1 MQHADLI
8 LYNANVYTLNKKKP
22 NAQAIA
28 IKNKKITAVGTNKE
42 ILRLKT
48 KNTKT
53 INLKGKTVIPGL
65 IDCHVHMSAFA
76 HTLQQ
81 INLGNITSITRLQ
94 QKLRQAAAKKPPN
107 TWITA
112 RGFDHEKFKEK
123 RLPTRFDLD
132 KAVPNH
138 PTIITR
144 VCGHLAVANSKA
156 LEIANL
162 TDHKKTEKNAKI
174 CKDPKTGE
182 PTGILLEDAQQLVME
197 HLPDPNEEE
206 LLNSYKQACKKATE
220 NGLTSIHWILSNP
233 REIQLIQKLREQ
245 KKLPIRTY
253 MIIPIE
259 NIDKLT
265 ETGIHTGFGDYKIK
279 IGSAKIFADGS
290 LGASTAALQSPYAD
304 NKTTRGLLVNSKAHL
319 EKLIKKSQKNNFQ
332 TAIHAIG
339 DRAIKTVLDAL
350 EHAQKENTKKNHRHR
365 IEHAS
370 VLNRKLIERI
380 QKLKIIISVQPH
392 FVASDFWIIKRL
404 GNKRARW
411 TYPFRTL
418 LISGICV
425 CAGSDCPVEP
435 INPLLGIWAAV
446 TREISPQERISIDQ
460 AIRMYTINAAFASFE
475 EKIKGTI
482 EEGKLADLTILAQ
495 DPYKVDPQ
503 KIKDIHVTM
512 TIVDGKIVYKR
523 RH

>member
-1 MQHADLI
+1 MQNTDLI
-8 LYNANVYTLNKKKP
+8 LYNANIYTLNKKKP
-22 NAQAIA
+22 KAQAIA
-28 IKNKKITAVGTNKE
+28 IKDKKITAVGTNQE
-42 ILRLKT
+42 ILKLKT
-48 KNTKT
+48 KNTKI
-53 INLKGKTVIPGL
+53 INLKGETVIPGL

-81 INLGNITSITRLQ
+81 INLYNITSITQLQ
-94 QKLRQAAAKKPPN
+94 QKLKQAAAKKPQN
-107 TWITA
+107 TWIIA

-123 RLPTRFDLD
+123 RLPTKFDLD

-144 VCGHLAVANSKA
+144 VCGHLSVANSKA
-156 LEIANL
+156 LEIANI
-162 TDHKKTEKNAKI
+162 TNHTKTEKNTKI
-174 CKDPKTGE
+174 CKNPDTGE
-182 PTGILLEDAQQLVME
+182 PTGILLEDAQQLIME

-206 LLNSYKQACKKATE
+206 LLKSYKQACKKATE

-233 REIQLIQKLREQ
+233 KEIQLIQKLHKQ

-253 MIIPIE
+253 LITPIE
-259 NIDKLT
+259 DIDKLT
-265 ETGIHTGFGDYKIK
+265 ENGLYTGFGDDQIK
-279 IGSAKIFADGS
+279 IGCVKIFADGS
-290 LGASTAALQSPYAD
+290 LGASTAALQSPYTD
-304 NKTTRGLLVNSKAHL
+304 NKTTRGLLVNSKTEL
-319 EKLIKKSQKNNFQ
+319 EKLIKKSQKNGFQ

-370 VLNRKLIERI
+370 VLNEKLIERI
-380 QKLKIIISVQPH
+380 RKLEIIISVQPH
-392 FVASDFWIIKRL
+392 FIASDFWVTKRL
-404 GNKRARW
+404 GKKRARW

-418 LISGICV
+418 LTSGVRV

-435 INPLLGIWAAV
+435 ISPLLGVWASV

-460 AIRMYTINAAFASFE
+460 AIQMYTINAAFASFE
-475 EKIKGTI
+475 EKTKGAI
-482 EEGKLADLTILAQ
+482 EEGKLADLTVLAQ
-495 DPYKVDPQ
+495 DPYKVHPH
-503 KIKDIHVTM
+503 KIKDIRVNM

-523 RH
+523 KH